1 LTIYPDTE
9 KRYKVGYILPSTAKD
24 LRVLIV
30 ADDPLAR
37 AGLAALLAGQT
48 GCTVVGQ
55 VTEDTDLLATLDVH
69 RPDVIVWDLGWEP
82 TLSTSTSPTTRL
94 ERLSDV
100 EDAMPP
106 IVALL
111 PDETHATEARIA
123 GARGILLRDID
134 AEHLVAALIA
144 AAQELVVLD
153 PSLVPTLL
161 ATGDPSPPQMVEELT
176 PRELEVLQLLAE
188 GLPNK
193 TIAHQL
199 GISEHTVK
207 FHVNA
212 IMGKLGAQSRTEAV
226 VRATRLG
233 LILL

>member
-1 LTIYPDTE
+1 
-9 KRYKVGYILPSTAKD
+9 VPSTAKD

-37 AGLAALLAGQT
+37 AGLAALLADQP
-48 GCTVVGQ
+48 GCIVVGQ
-55 VTEDTDLLATLDVH
+55 VAEDTDLLAALEVH
-69 RPDVIVWDLGWEP
+69 RPDVIAWDLGWDP
-82 TLSTSTSPTTRL
+82 TLATSTSPTTRL
-94 ERLSDV
+94 ERLSDL
-100 EDAMPP
+100 EGATPP
-106 IVALL
+106 VVALL
-111 PDETHATEARIA
+111 PDGTHATEARIA
-123 GARGILLRDID
+123 GAHGILLRDTD
-134 AEHLVAALIA
+134 AEHLVAALMA

-153 PSLVPTLL
+153 PSLVPTML
-161 ATGDPSPPQMVEELT
+161 ATGDQASPRMVEELT

-193 TIAHQL
+193 AIAHRL
-199 GISEHTVK
+199 GISQHTVK

-226 VRATRLG
+226 VLATRLG

>member
-1 LTIYPDTE
+1 
-9 KRYKVGYILPSTAKD
+9 VPSTAKD

-37 AGLAALLAGQT
+37 AGLAALLADQPE
-48 GCTVVGQ
+48 CTVVRQ
-55 VTEDTDLLATLDVH
+55 VAEDTDLLAALDVH

-82 TLSTSTSPTTRL
+82 TLATSTSPTTRL
-94 ERLSDV
+94 ERLSDL
-100 EDAMPP
+100 EGATPP
-106 IVALL
+106 VVALL
-111 PDETHATEARIA
+111 PDGTHAAEARIA
-123 GARGILLRDID
+123 GARGILLRDTD
-134 AEHLVAALIA
+134 AEHLVAALMA

-153 PSLVPTLL
+153 PSLVPTML
-161 ATGDPSPPQMVEELT
+161 ATGDQASPRMVEELT

-193 TIAHQL
+193 AIAHRL
-199 GISEHTVK
+199 GISQHTVK

-226 VRATRLG
+226 VLATRLG